1 MFANNRGESGG
12 GGSTR
17 NSGAP
22 QKVAPRT
29 TISARQ
35 RVAPH
40 TTFFA
45 KPASSPAPRR
55 SAPQRSYSPPVRHSS
70 PAPAP
75 YHPPRTTSSGSY
87 RSGGGGGGNGGG
99 GGGRPNNPPQAK
111 QGKIGGAGKA
121 KGAGIPDINKYLS
134 SDATYNQS
142 LSELMRTLNQY
153 KTNNQ
158 SSQGDVKE
166 AFKTAMERMGEERTK
181 SLQGLQDD
189 FASRGLLTSGLYADA
204 TSQYNNEYEQRVGD
218 LTKDQQN
225 QLESLNTD
233 YTNFAG
239 TTNAKKGDLR
249 LDAIRRRAEKYG
261 IKQ

>member
-1 MFANNRGESGG
+1 MVFANNRGESGG
-12 GGSTR
+12 SGTSR

-22 QKVAPRT
+22 QRIAPRT
-29 TISARQ
+29 TIVARQ
-35 RVAPH
+35 KKAPVTTFMAKPQQSAPTHHSAPH
-40 TTFFA
+40 Y
-45 KPASSPAPRR
+45 
-55 SAPQRSYSPPVRHSS
+55 SAPQRQ
-70 PAPAP
+70 APAP
-75 YHPPRTTSSGSY
+75 YNPPRTTSSGSY
-87 RSGGGGGGNGGG
+87 RSGGQG
-99 GGGRPNNPPQAK
+99 GGGRASNPPQPK
-111 QGKIGGAGKA
+111 PGRIGGAGKGGGGKKA
-121 KGAGIPDINKYLS
+121 VNPAVPSVDKYLA

-142 LSELMRTLNQY
+142 LSELMKTLQQY

-166 AFKTAMERMGEERTK
+166 AFQTAMERMGQERQK

-189 FASRGLLTSGLYADA
+189 FASRGLLTSGLFADA

-233 YTNFAG
+233 YSNFSG
-239 TTNAKKGDLR
+239 TTNSKKADLR